1 MTEEVFN
8 NIVKMLKEYYDF
20 DALDIVEFVLQYE
33 RVSGESIPDEWTNKL

>member
-8 NIVKMLKEYYDF
+8 NIVNVLQGYYGF

-33 RVSGESIPDEWTNKL
+33 RVSSESIPDEWTNKL